1 MPKGSRNASFLV
13 NSTTDQAS
21 WKRLLRGGSE
31 KEQQA
36 RKVLKQLL
44 DLIDITNE
52 LSTQLDG
59 LIRDATDLYPWIAAL
74 VQTPEAIRYCQSR
87 CLRSDPSGQIYLLS
101 KTQMNGMHAELF
113 TYSLYCALR
122 ADITKYS
129 HLTLMHYVEVSEADS
144 EPRFYISFIKNE
156 VKLQFSVG
164 FNQGC
169 YEVNYAGLGLN
180 VHESAADVLRD
191 LGFMEGDNMLT
202 WTFDR
207 DDLES
212 WLLDPTKPLVSEEA

>member
-1 MPKGSRNASFLV
+1 M
-13 NSTTDQAS
+13 
-21 WKRLLRGGSE
+21 
-31 KEQQA
+31 
-36 RKVLKQLL
+36 
-44 DLIDITNE
+44 
-52 LSTQLDG
+52 
-59 LIRDATDLYPWIAAL
+59 
-74 VQTPEAIRYCQSR
+74 
-87 CLRSDPSGQIYLLS
+87 
-101 KTQMNGMHAELF
+101 
-113 TYSLYCALR
+113 
-122 ADITKYS
+122 
-129 HLTLMHYVEVSEADS
+129 
-144 EPRFYISFIKNE
+144 
-156 VKLQFSVG
+156 KLQFSVG